1 MIVVL
6 SPHLDDAIMS
16 MAGTIYRLG
25 VLGIATRIVTL
36 FGGDPTLTGP
46 PSAWDS
52 KRGVATASE
61 AFTARRDEDR
71 AAVAVLGTEAVCL
84 PYADAA
90 YVAARDSAAI
100 WGSLQPHLADA
111 AAVVMPGS
119 PLVHPDHEFTT
130 TLALE
135 RLDSSVPVLF
145 YAEQPYSTRPR
156 YLAGYIAR
164 RTPAPLQHVVGSGLV
179 WSTIHLD
186 ATMRATKARAVGCYG
201 GELKA
206 LGARAYLDAVMERV
220 FRQERIARRAGDPMP
235 ELLASAL

>member
-36 FGGDPTLTGP
+36 FGGDPAFTGP

-52 KRGVATASE
+52 KRGLATAGE
-61 AFTARRDEDR
+61 AFHARREEDR
-71 AAVAVLGTEAVCL
+71 AAVAVLGTDAVCL
-84 PYADAA
+84 PYSDSA
-90 YVAARDSAAI
+90 YVAARDPDAI

-111 AAVVMPGS
+111 EAVVMPGW
-119 PLVHPDHEFTT
+119 PLAHPDHEFTT
-130 TLALE
+130 KLALD
-135 RLDSSVPVLF
+135 RLDGNVPVLF

-156 YLAGYIAR
+156 YLAAYLAG
-164 RTPAPLQHVVGSGLV
+164 RTPAPLEHVVGSGLV
-179 WSTIHLD
+179 WNTIHLD
-186 ATMRATKARAVGCYG
+186 ATMRATKSQAVSCYG

-206 LGARAYLDAVMERV
+206 IGARAYLDAVMVRV
-220 FRQERIARRAGDPMP
+220 FRQERIAHRGTDPMP
-235 ELLASAL
+235 ELLARAL